1 MCQVCG
7 CMQVSGDYVLGT
19 ARQRLAGSVATP
31 RGADG
36 RPASI
41 VAEEQAPWGWGLAP
55 ARPVEPVERALT
67 DLPSDPAGYSARQ
80 QDAARRDVAEQVGS
94 YLDYEPVPFQQEA
107 IGNGG

>member
-1 MCQVCG
+1 MCLVCG
-7 CMQVSGDYVLGT
+7 CTQLSGDYVMGT
-19 ARQRLAGSVATP
+19 TRQRLAGSVAAP
-31 RGADG
+31 QGDDG

-80 QDAARRDVAEQVGS
+80 QDAVRRDIAARLDS
-94 YLDYEPVPFQQEA
+94 CLDYEPVPFQH
-107 IGNGG
+107 